1 MQIWDTA
8 GQERFKTITSSYY
21 KGAHGIILVYD
32 ITDKQTFKDI
42 DNWLAEA
49 DKNANENVIKLL
61 VGNKADLESKRQVT
75 FEEGKEL
82 ADSLGIK
89 FIETSALSSNNVE
102 TAFITLAT
110 EIKSRVQKNTATT
123 TTKIPTDVGKT
134 KIRAGN
140 NLADNKKN

>member
-1 MQIWDTA
+1 M
-8 GQERFKTITSSYY
+8 
-21 KGAHGIILVYD
+21 
-32 ITDKQTFKDI
+32 
-42 DNWLAEA
+42 AEA

-89 FIETSALSSNNVE
+89 FIETSALNSSNVE

-110 EIKSRVQKNTATT
+110 EIKSRV
-123 TTKIPTDVGKT
+123 
-134 KIRAGN
+134 
-140 NLADNKKN
+140 